1 MTEEET
7 EKTVQFIVE
16 QQAQFSA
23 DIEKLTKGQS
33 QLADATLA
41 NTRLLN
47 LQTNLGSFPGGPIP
61 ASKQFPTDVLLT
73 YLLHPG
79 TAIYVGYN
87 SGLSNLALDQS
98 APNPSVFYKGN
109 PTNRNTQ
116 LFFVKLSYLF
126 RF

>member
-41 NTRLLN
+41 NTGMIGRLVDMLDKITD
-47 LQTNLGSFPGGPIP
+47 LQGRSDNKVIETAEAQVKSDGKVAEMGQAL
-61 ASKQFPTDVLLT
+61 AELT
-73 YLLHPG
+73 ER
-79 TAIYVGYN
+79 
-87 SGLSNLALDQS
+87 LDT
-98 APNPSVFYKGN
+98 FIITIERYM
-109 PTNRNTQ
+109 
-116 LFFVKLSYLF
+116 
-126 RF
+126 